1 MEKKFQFSRRKFL
14 GGAAAAGAIT
24 ALGTVATVGSA
35 GLITSCSG
43 GNSGKKKYSNIEEL
57 KLPPLLDKAP
67 DGKPLKAGLVGCGG
81 RGTGAAV
88 NFLKAGNGLE
98 IYAITDLFE
107 DKIKN
112 TREKL
117 KKEFNVEIPDERCF
131 LGFDGFEK
139 VLNSG
144 VDIIILATP
153 PHFRPQ
159 HFAAAVNAGKH
170 VFMEKPVAVDPVGA
184 RSVMATA
191 KKAESL
197 GLTVV
202 TGTQRRHQRDY
213 VETYK
218 RIMDGAIGDIVGANA
233 YWNQN
238 QLWFRKKEAS
248 WSEMEAMIRDWV
260 NWTWL
265 SGDHIVEQHVHN
277 LDVINWFTGKHPVK
291 AVGFGGRHRRV
302 TGDQYDMFSVDYV
315 YDNGLHMHSMCRQ
328 IDGTTNNV
336 SEYVVGTNGMS
347 NCQNTIYNPDGTVA
361 WKYEYPVDDQGKPMD
376 KVKISPYDQEHIDM
390 VTAIRTNKPINEAE
404 NTAIST
410 MVGIMGRISAYTGKE
425 VTWDEMMNSE
435 LKLGP
440 ATYVLGPVGITAN
453 IPVPGEGKP
462 ETA

>member
-1 MEKKFQFSRRKFL
+1 MEKKFHFSRRKFL
-14 GGAAAAGAIT
+14 GGAAAAGALT
-24 ALGTVATVGSA
+24 TLGTVATLGTG
-35 GLITSCSG
+35 GLLTSCSSG
-43 GNSGKKKYSNIEEL
+43 GSEKKYKNIEDL

-67 DGKPLKAGLVGCGG
+67 DGKVLKAGLIGCGG

-88 NFLKAGNGLE
+88 NYLNAGNGLE
-98 IYAITDLFE
+98 IIALGDVFE
-107 DKIKN
+107 DKIKAC
-112 TREKL
+112 RETL
-117 KKEFNVEIPDERCF
+117 KKEKNVDIADEKCF
-131 LGFDGFEK
+131 VGFDAFEK
-139 VLNSG
+139 VIDSG

-153 PHFRPQ
+153 PHFRPKQ
-159 HFAAAVNAGKH
+159 FAAAVNAGKH

-184 RSVMATA
+184 RAIMAAA

-218 RIMDGAIGDIVGANA
+218 KIMDGAIGDVVAANA

-238 QLWFRKKEAS
+238 QLWFRTKEAG
-248 WSEMEAMIRDWV
+248 WSDMEAMLRDWV

-291 AVGFGGRHRRV
+291 AVGFGARHRRV
-302 TGDQYDMFSVDYV
+302 TGDQYDMFSVDFV

-328 IDGTTNNV
+328 IDGCASNV
-336 SEYVVGTNGMS
+336 SEYITGTKGMS
-347 NCQNTIYNPDGTVA
+347 NCQNTIYNPDGSVLWT
-361 WKYEYPVDDQGKPMD
+361 YEYPKDEQGKPMD

-390 VTAIRTNKPINEAE
+390 VTAIRANKPINEGE

-410 MVGIMGRISAYTGKE
+410 LVGIMGRISAYTGKE
-425 VTWDEMMNSE
+425 VTWDEMMSSE
-435 LKLGP
+435 LKIGP
-440 ATYVLGPVGITAN
+440 EVYALGPVSIPVN

-462 ETA
+462 AN